1 MVMFN
6 TVMYD
11 DMKVLTELYIFKC
24 LKWKILC
31 YMYFTTKK
39 NSSKN
44 WCLGHTPED
53 SDLICQPGPECQD
66 LVMFPWVIVGSSLLP
81 LPFLPS
87 LPHLFPFSCPPPPP
101 LPAGLRRSTSGKCL
115 SPCACK
121 QAVLQEQF
129 SQGELHRTRAVRG
142 GFLGSHHHATGVFI
156 GFRLQSHTPLLIML
170 PFSLHKSR
178 KAFGS
183 CRRWEEAHPQ
193 GWEHLPSRAA
203 SPDAACRTPTTT
215 TTTKGSS
222 GDLLVPVQGDSNVLG
237 EKRGKF
243 SITSVVRAVL
253 TPVLPAPEYQQKQG
267 PSPQF

>member
-1 MVMFN
+1 M
-6 TVMYD
+6 
-11 DMKVLTELYIFKC
+11 
-24 LKWKILC
+24 
-31 YMYFTTKK
+31 
-39 NSSKN
+39 
-44 WCLGHTPED
+44 
-53 SDLICQPGPECQD
+53 
-66 LVMFPWVIVGSSLLP
+66 IVGSSLLP
-81 LPFLPS
+81 LPFLLS

-142 GFLGSHHHATGVFI
+142 GFLGSHHHATGMFI
-156 GFRLQSHTPLLIML
+156 GFHLQSHTPLLIML

-178 KAFGS
+178 KAFGN

-193 GWEHLPSRAA
+193 GWEHLLLGLPLQMLPAG
-203 SPDAACRTPTTT
+203 PPPP
-215 TTTKGSS
+215 KGSS

-253 TPVLPAPEYQQKQG
+253 TPVLPASEYQQKQG